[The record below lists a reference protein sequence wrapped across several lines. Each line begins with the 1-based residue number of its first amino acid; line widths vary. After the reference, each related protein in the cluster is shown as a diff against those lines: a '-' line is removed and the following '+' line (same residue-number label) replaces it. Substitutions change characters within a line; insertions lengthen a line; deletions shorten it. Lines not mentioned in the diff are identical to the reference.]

1 MPILSRACAESAGVL
16 RTSPGCCTDRWNRR
30 SESVSLDALGYLY
43 QEWGEVRKALE
54 YHERALAIAREIGDR
69 QAIGHCL
76 GHLGTAYYALGQPQQ
91 AIAYYAQA
99 LAIARDVGDHQWEGC
114 LLGYLGDAHAALE
127 EREQALGYHA
137 QALAILYPRVSAR
150 SPTLDHWRVF

>member
-1 MPILSRACAESAGVL
+1 LGQYRECLFCLGRAQKALECYEQALAAAQTVG
-16 RTSPGCCTDRWNRR
+16 NRR

-91 AIAYYAQA
+91 AIAYYAQ
-99 LAIARDVGDHQWEGC
+99 V
-114 LLGYLGDAHAALE
+114 
-127 EREQALGYHA
+127 
-137 QALAILYPRVSAR
+137 LAILYPRVSAR
-150 SPTLDHWRVF
+150 SAILDHWRVF